1 MEFRAG
7 SPADAEVIAGL
18 IASFQSELTD
28 DPSGAG
34 AEEYLA
40 SVSVQA
46 ERDYLASERYR
57 YLLAYSGSQLAGFIA
72 IRDGS
77 HLFHLFVER
86 SHQRQ
91 GIARR
96 LWERALERAVR
107 SWQRWRLYGQLKPF
121 RRAGVSSLWLC
132 SSRVNTE
139 YAWHLVSAHA
149 ASGFAS
155 MRPNQS
161 KEVCSLGVIKLG
173 DVAGTLCPGR
183 CCGSAPPQKR
193 RSSPRK
199 YERQTPPLFNP
210 ARSLRARSHKV

>member
-7 SPADAEVIAGL
+7 SPTDAEAIAGL

-46 ERDYLASERYR
+46 EREYLGSERYG
-57 YLLAYSGSQLAGFIA
+57 YLLAYSDSQLAGFIA

-86 SHQRQ
+86 SNQRQ

-96 LWERALERAVR
+96 LWERALEGLCVPD
-107 SWQRWRLYGQLKPF
+107 SDGGLT
-121 RRAGVSSLWLC
+121 VNSSL
-132 SSRVNTE
+132 SAIPVYRAFGFIPAGSI
-139 YAWHLVSAHA
+139 VSTHGI
-149 ASGFAS
+149 SFLP
-155 MRPNQS
+155 MRRPSFQH
-161 KEVCSLGVIKLG
+161 EV
-173 DVAGTLCPGR
+173 
-183 CCGSAPPQKR
+183 
-193 RSSPRK
+193 
-199 YERQTPPLFNP
+199 
-210 ARSLRARSHKV
+210 

>member
-7 SPADAEVIAGL
+7 SPADAEAIAGL

-46 ERDYLASERYR
+46 ERKYLASERYR

-86 SHQRQ
+86 SHQRR

-96 LWERALERAVR
+96 LWERALEELCVPG
-107 SWQRWRLYGQLKPF
+107 SDGGF
-121 RRAGVSSLWLC
+121 TVNSSL
-132 SSRVNTE
+132 
-139 YAWHLVSAHA
+139 SAVPVYQA
-149 ASGFAS
+149 FGFIPAGSIQS
-155 MRPNQS
+155 MHGISFLPMRRQAPA
-161 KEVCSLGVIKLG
+161 
-173 DVAGTLCPGR
+173 AGTEQQCEPSNSVTEQHDG
-183 CCGSAPPQKR
+183 K
-193 RSSPRK
+193 
-199 YERQTPPLFNP
+199 
-210 ARSLRARSHKV
+210 H